1 MLREE
6 CRGNP
11 DTWPVAAQRAFGWVR
26 SGSMR
31 DETVLSHSL
40 LRQVVAVLDVAGK
53 LFMEGALD
61 RMAVNRLR

>member
-1 MLREE
+1 M
-6 CRGNP
+6 
-11 DTWPVAAQRAFGWVR
+11 AAQRAFGWVR

-31 DETVLSHSL
+31 DETVLSLTL